1 VEDVNVINHDLSGT
15 SVTAAAA
22 SAYALSGT
30 QVKLEPAGTTLD
42 AGLVVG
48 VVASGQWLS
57 AASNIDLST
66 GSLALMLKT
75 AAGGAAFDA
84 WLPGTVACI
93 NLTSGPTSGRWAAG
107 PSAYP
112 PGTVLYLDASS
123 KVLPTPTII
132 SGEHVR
138 VIGHVYQNFTSG
150 GDTYATFLFN
160 PDGSWITL

>member
-1 VEDVNVINHDLSGT
+1 MMKNWLLAEFGLAERAT
-15 SVTAAAA
+15 
-22 SAYALSGT
+22 AYALSGT
-30 QVKLEPAGTTLD
+30 QVRLEPAGTTLD
-42 AGLVVG
+42 VGLVVG
-48 VVASGQWLS
+48 VTVGGQWLP

-75 AAGGAAFDA
+75 SGAATFDA

-93 NLTSGPTSGRWAAG
+93 NLSSGPTATRWAAG
-107 PSAYP
+107 SSAYP
-112 PGTVLYLDASS
+112 PGTILYLDASS
-123 KVLPTPTII
+123 KVLPTPTIV